1 MKQPTMLM
9 DHTRKNT
16 TENTRKQ
23 NLVPTVSA
31 VLDDGGILEMV
42 YQPAEKRSVFGSWK
56 DGEWKTE
63 SGFSMSPFHRLV

>member
-31 VLDDGGILEMV
+31 VLGDGGILEMV
-42 YQPAEKRSVFGSWK
+42 YQPAEKR
-56 DGEWKTE
+56 
-63 SGFSMSPFHRLV
+63 